1 MTSGNS
7 SLAKTIYEQ
16 KAMLW
21 RRLPL
26 LALSALMYFLYDV
39 FGTIIVLQR
48 TRAFTID
55 ETPFG
60 VAGAEALSAL
70 MGFKG
75 ISFMICCTG
84 AVILAVQGFAFL
96 YKSETVD
103 FYESRPEKRS
113 SRFLNIVINSILIYL
128 LPSLAG
134 LLLSIGIA
142 AVNGCAP
149 SWLIAEMFMTWGFQT
164 VLFLAVYGISS
175 LCSLLTGTVVTALLM
190 NLFAFGMEALVRL
203 TILGCRTASYA
214 TFDQGKIDGLMQNW
228 FTLPPAHFIM
238 GMIST
243 FEYRGINTPSTM
255 DNVMRSA
262 GSFVPGMFWNVA
274 IFIITFAISLV
285 VYEKRKSEWAGK
297 AVVYRPLAVFIK
309 FFAGIIFSLD
319 ASLIIYWLFS
329 SDRKTSL
336 GAVIFT
342 IIITVVVVAAV
353 AEAIFALNIRMAFNK
368 AFEIPIIAA
377 LALIILFTYKSGIT
391 GYDRYLPK
399 DSSVESAWLINNWYY
414 SDYNDEN
421 GDYVSSEAYI
431 ERKMFLTDT
440 DDLLALAKIGQE
452 KAVEEFRDGM
462 SDDMAEPGNAESWSA
477 TIGWR
482 LKDGRIVTRAIR
494 IPENVD
500 PALMDRI
507 ISRDE
512 FTKGVFH
519 LDEIEEMV
527 EEARAK
533 NPKAV
538 FEMSAS
544 TQRGTETSKENLL
557 HGFLEAYRKDVSE
570 HYDFTMASYNNPVGM
585 VNIYDNRYM
594 NFSWPVYECYDDTID
609 FLTAKGLWKG
619 GQIKPEEVRQI
630 DVCENTY
637 DEDGIFTGETKEYT
651 DSAEIEKIMNS
662 SMATDYNS
670 AWMRY
675 GDIDNNSY
683 SITVY
688 PKKGILEDMGY
699 DPEFYRSF
707 YKDRIPGFV
716 TGQ

>member
-7 SLAKTIYEQ
+7 SLAKTIKEQ

-39 FGTIIVLQR
+39 FGTVIVLQR
-48 TRAFTID
+48 TRAFSID
-55 ETPFG
+55 VTPFS
-60 VAGAEALSAL
+60 VAGAEALSGL
-70 MGFKG
+70 MGLKG

-84 AVILAVQGFAFL
+84 AVILAVQGFSFL

-113 SRFLNIVINSILIYL
+113 SRFFNIVINSILIYL
-128 LPSLAG
+128 IPSLVG

-142 AVNGCAP
+142 VVNGCAP
-149 SWLIAEMFMTWGFQT
+149 SWLIAEMFMAWGFQT

-175 LCSLLTGTVVTALLM
+175 LCALLTGTVVTALLM
-190 NLFAFGMEALVRL
+190 NLFAFGMEALIRL
-203 TILGCRTASYA
+203 TILGCRSAYYA
-214 TFDQGKIDGLMQNW
+214 TFDQGKMDGLMQNW
-228 FTLPPAHFIM
+228 FTLPPAHFIK
-238 GMIST
+238 GMISS
-243 FEYRGINTPSTM
+243 FEYRGINMPSTM

-262 GSFVPGMFWNVA
+262 ATFVPGMLWNAV
-274 IFIITFAISLV
+274 IFIITIAISLA

-309 FFAGIIFSLD
+309 FFAGVIFSLD

-329 SDRKTSL
+329 SDGRTSL

-353 AEAIFALNIRMAFNK
+353 AEAVFALNIRMAFNK

-377 LALIILFTYKSGIT
+377 LALIVLFTYRSGIT

-399 DSSVESAWLINNWYY
+399 DSSIESAWLFNDWYY
-414 SDYNDEN
+414 TDYNDEN
-421 GDYVSSEAYI
+421 GDYVSSEAYV

-440 DDLLALAKIGQE
+440 DDLLTLAEIGQE
-452 KAVEEFRDGM
+452 RAVEEFRGGQGEE
-462 SDDMAEPGNAESWSA
+462 MADNGNTGSWGA

-500 PALMDRI
+500 PALMDSI

-519 LDEIEEMV
+519 LDEVEEMV
-527 EEARAK
+527 EEARVK
-533 NPKAV
+533 NPKTV

-544 TQRGTETSKENLL
+544 TQRGTETSKDDLL

-570 HYDFTMASYNNPVGM
+570 HYDFTMASHNNPVGM

-594 NFSWPVYECYDDTID
+594 NFSWAVYECYDDTID
-609 FLTAKGLWKG
+609 FLAANGLWKG
-619 GQIKPEEVRQI
+619 GPIKPEEVRQI

-637 DEDGIFTGETKEYT
+637 DEDGIFVGDTKEYT
-651 DSAEIEKIMNS
+651 DSAEIEKIMNT
-662 SMATDYNS
+662 SMAMDYNS

-675 GDIDNNSY
+675 GDMDNESY

-688 PKKGILEDMGY
+688 PKKGVLEDMGY
-699 DPEFYRSF
+699 EPEFYRNF
-707 YKDRIPGFV
+707 YRDRIPGFV